1 MGHSVASR
9 SAPADDL
16 ADRLEALTARVEELA
31 NVEATSRLDERL
43 EHLSFMLEKSQRA
56 APQPELTGALAD
68 ISRKID
74 ALESGAVN
82 DVLAQRLDY
91 LARRSMMGPFDG

>member
-1 MGHSVASR
+1 
-9 SAPADDL
+9 
-16 ADRLEALTARVEELA
+16 
-31 NVEATSRLDERL
+31 
-43 EHLSFMLEKSQRA
+43 MLEKSQRA

-91 LARRSMMGPFDG
+91 LARRIDEMEFQPLQPTRRPDRRRSLPADRRTAQRHRRTPR